1 MAPETPTDHTVEKVA
16 KDLAADIKPKLR
28 GWLHASAIPLS
39 LVGGILLI
47 VFATSTLGRVGG
59 AVYLAASLLL
69 FGTSAT
75 YHRFGWG
82 KTGAA
87 ILRRMDH
94 SNIYVFIAAT
104 YTPLALLLLT
114 GTSRVLLLTLIWAE
128 AILGPDQGQQ
138 EDARRTGEQEERERC
153 VRGGDE
159 HVDVRVVHPPQDRSA
174 RLAPAEAVVRG
185 AGAEQ
190 QQRRSQVH
198 RAAYPAQRRSGEHD
212 EEDAAHQR
220 QGGGAGVEPA
230 AQLRFDVGG
239 DLVGDV
245 LDRVIRGCRRCHEPP
260 PQPQCDRKLRYR
272 RFSILGRSSATP

>member
-1 MAPETPTDHTVEKVA
+1 MAAETPTDHMVEKVA
-16 KDLAADIKPKLR
+16 KDLASDIKPKLR

-69 FGTSAT
+69 FGTSAM

-128 AILGPDQGQQ
+128 AILGVLFRILWLG
-138 EDARRTGEQEERERC
+138 
-153 VRGGDE
+153 
-159 HVDVRVVHPPQDRSA
+159 
-174 RLAPAEAVVRG
+174 APRWL
-185 AGAEQ
+185 
-190 QQRRSQVH
+190 
-198 RAAYPAQRRSGEHD
+198 YT
-212 EEDAAHQR
+212 
-220 QGGGAGVEPA
+220 
-230 AQLRFDVGG
+230 
-239 DLVGDV
+239 V
-245 LDRVIRGCRRCHEPP
+245 LYTVSYTHLTLPTKRIV
-260 PQPQCDRKLRYR
+260 
-272 RFSILGRSSATP
+272 